1 MKTRDQVDAY
11 LEHAIAQDLLDVEG
25 GFISMDTFSAWYAYD
40 KANREEVADPKPVEK
55 EVLYHDEDGYV
66 ITL

>member
-1 MKTRDQVDAY
+1 MKMRDQVDAY
-11 LEHAIAQDLLDVEG
+11 LEHAVAQDLLDANNN
-25 GFISMDTFSAWYAYD
+25 GFVSMDTFSAWYAYD
-40 KANREEVADPKPVEK
+40 KAFKEEVVK